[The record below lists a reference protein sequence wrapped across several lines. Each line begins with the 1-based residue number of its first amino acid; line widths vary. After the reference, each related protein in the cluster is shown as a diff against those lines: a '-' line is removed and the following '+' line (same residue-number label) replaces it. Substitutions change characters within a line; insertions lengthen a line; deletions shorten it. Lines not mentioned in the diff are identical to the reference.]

1 MFWQR
6 HYFYFGYFRR
16 IAVHRICLRDGKY
29 SAFELLRMKKLRF
42 FFSGSDQ
49 PLVVMAV
56 YDAGQVSF
64 FDAKMEVTIFAVLI
78 LLSYTVLVKTPLR
91 LTKSGLSFSR
101 RYISDCVFIILLKSE
116 TLKQTGFCIS
126 FMPAL
131 SYGQRTQ
138 AHISSESRSGS
149 GSCTK
154 SVPTK
159 QWKGFSAVLSSPLF
173 LRLFFSCLRTFRFHT
188 RFFWSSRLF
197 CLCSDRSG
205 IWLNQRLSGTMM

>member
-1 MFWQR
+1 
-6 HYFYFGYFRR
+6 
-16 IAVHRICLRDGKY
+16 
-29 SAFELLRMKKLRF
+29 
-42 FFSGSDQ
+42 
-49 PLVVMAV
+49 MAV

-149 GSCTK
+149 GNCGPK
-154 SVPTK
+154 SVLTK

-173 LRLFFSCLRTFRFHT
+173 YGCFSAVCAPSDFIPGSFGHHACFVCVRT
-188 RFFWSSRLF
+188 
-197 CLCSDRSG
+197 DRG
-205 IWLNQRLSGTMM
+205 FG